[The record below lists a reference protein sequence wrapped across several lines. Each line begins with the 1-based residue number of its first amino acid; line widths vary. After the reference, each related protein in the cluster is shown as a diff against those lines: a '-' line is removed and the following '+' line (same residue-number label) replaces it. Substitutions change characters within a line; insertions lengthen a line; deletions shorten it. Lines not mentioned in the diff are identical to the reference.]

1 MRTGTGTGSKTLKLC
16 LTFHG
21 VEKVVVHVW
30 LVLELDLDLER
41 IEVAESVCDVER
53 ACEVSKYSIL
63 PKLTSASVLDSSGE
77 RSKGF
82 NE

>member
-1 MRTGTGTGSKTLKLC
+1 MCVDAGRQMRTGTGTGSKTLTLR

-53 ACEVSKYSIL
+53 GRDSKRAWEGNET
-63 PKLTSASVLDSSGE
+63 KSV
-77 RSKGF
+77 
-82 NE
+82 